1 MPTKLIATSV
11 LLDGRLA
18 LPAAA
23 CACAESEPSRR
34 GAGPGAGLVYS
45 GFS

>member
-23 CACAESEPSRR
+23 FPEPARS
-34 GAGPGAGLVYS
+34 P
-45 GFS
+45 